1 MTSNVPEV
9 LDKALIRPGRID
21 RQIYL
26 GPLSKQN
33 AKQIFLRMY
42 TQDSE
47 EVKQATALANKKAMN
62 SNPDLITMIPPINS
76 PVVRGPPPTPGTPYS
91 PLHLCSPRPISSD
104 YPYSNRMEDLE
115 QMAITFMNKI
125 PDQVLTP
132 AEVQGFLLSHRDD
145 IMGALTQCDAW
156 VADMLQAKQRK
167 SNIIKLGQP
176 PSTLG
181 PALSTQAEEPSA
193 SGNKPRPLP
202 RRAGSIF
209 LR

>member
-42 TQDSE
+42 TQDGE
-47 EVKQATALANKKAMN
+47 EVKQAMALANKKAMN
-62 SNPDLITMIPPINS
+62 SNPDLIMMIPPVNS

-181 PALSTQAEEPSA
+181 PALNTQADEPAA

-209 LR
+209 L

>member
-21 RQIYL
+21 RQVYL
-26 GPLSKQN
+26 GHLSKQN
-33 AKQIFLRMY
+33 AKQMFLRMY

-47 EVKQATALANKKAMN
+47 EVKQAVALANKKAIN
-62 SNPDLITMIPPINS
+62 DNPDLITMIPPINS
-76 PVVRGPPPTPGTPYS
+76 PIVRGPPPTPGTPYS
-91 PLHLCSPRPISSD
+91 PLHLCSPRPVPSD
-104 YPYSNRMEDLE
+104 YSYSNRMDDLE
-115 QMAITFMNKI
+115 QMATTFMNKI

-145 IMGALTQCDAW
+145 MMGALTQCDAW
-156 VADMLQAKQRK
+156 VTEILDSKQRK
-167 SNIIKLGQP
+167 TNIIKFNPP

-181 PALSTQAEEPSA
+181 PAFNTEANEPP
-193 SGNKPRPLP
+193 KRRPLP

-209 LR
+209 IR